1 MSAGAI
7 PFVGYDADGMAV
19 YAEPEAPRHAIPARP
34 DADTALTTE
43 ARILGLGLAR
53 RLAAPETAER
63 DTQRMEDALR
73 SIYGALRS
81 SPDPFMKMVARLAAH
96 GLGDDVMRSIEG
108 RAPSAPPSPRGC
120 PVARDVGISD
130 TNPDGPHPGKHWL
143 DIALVDGR
151 HISAILLPEQLARLV
166 RQAEGCR

>member
-1 MSAGAI
+1 MDA
-7 PFVGYDADGMAV
+7 PF
-19 YAEPEAPRHAIPARP
+19 PCHPIPAVAAEMEA
-34 DADTALTTE
+34 DAAL
-43 ARILGLGLAR
+43 AMRAQKLGLGLAR
-53 RLAAPETAER
+53 RLATPETAER

-96 GLGDDVMRSIEG
+96 GLGEDVMRSIEG
-108 RAPSAPPSPRGC
+108 RAPSSPPSPRGC